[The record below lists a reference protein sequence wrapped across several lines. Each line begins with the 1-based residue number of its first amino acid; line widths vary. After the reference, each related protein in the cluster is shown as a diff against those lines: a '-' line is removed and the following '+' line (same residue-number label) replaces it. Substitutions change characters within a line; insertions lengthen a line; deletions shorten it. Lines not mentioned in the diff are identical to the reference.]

1 MAVARYA
8 VTCREVIWITTNR
21 DPRHSRPV
29 EPWIAGE
36 ELGILCI
43 RDCGYEIRAAQNAR
57 FKESRESVGKSSFRK
72 CGLGGTPGTNPSI
85 LEIEHNGYPKAPLD
99 FSG

>member
-1 MAVARYA
+1 MAVARSA
-8 VTCREVIWITTNR
+8 VTGREVIGITTNR

-57 FKESRESVGKSSFRK
+57 FKESRESVGKSSFVK
-72 CGLGGTPGTNPSI
+72 GGLGGTPGRHPRNLERERNGGPKPPS
-85 LEIEHNGYPKAPLD
+85 A
-99 FSG
+99 FS